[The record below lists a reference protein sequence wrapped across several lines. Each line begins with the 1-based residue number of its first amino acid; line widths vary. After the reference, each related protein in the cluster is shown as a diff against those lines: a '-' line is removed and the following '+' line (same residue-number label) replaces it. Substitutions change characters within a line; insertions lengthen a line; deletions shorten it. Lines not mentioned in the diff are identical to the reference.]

1 MEDFD
6 WFRIR
11 DAEGNAVL
19 CHNCHMGSTNSRPII
34 PCSVCGLN
42 WHLECLDPP
51 LAVPPVLRNWRCPCH
66 MEDPI
71 MSCLGPAH
79 KYRKI
84 KNAPVIEQ
92 AYSRGM
98 RNNGWIEV
106 EEDDDEGEDAWTA
119 TRRDF
124 GRVYR
129 LPEKGIKLDFLAR

>member
-1 MEDFD
+1 M
-6 WFRIR
+6 
-11 DAEGNAVL
+11 L
-19 CHNCHMGSTNSRPII
+19 CHQCHQGVTANRPII

-66 MEDPI
+66 VEDAF
-71 MSCLGPAH
+71 MADLAPAH

-98 RNNGWIEV
+98 RNNGWIEI
-106 EEDDDEGEDAWTA
+106 EEDDDDEAEDTWATA
-119 TRRDF
+119 RRDF

-129 LPEKGIKLDFLAR
+129 LPEKGIKLDFLSR